1 MSVQNLANAPL
12 IDTDIPTAEPFYDRV
27 IAAGSAPGADI
38 NRRYF
43 PSAGTPAPSVM
54 AMDNLPNSF
63 GVSANQKGILAAFN
77 VQNYDGTQM
86 LRVAMR
92 KPTVTLR
99 DYTTG
104 WDDLP
109 ELTIPI
115 PVGTTDVSFTAGIG
129 IASQRQ
135 GQFAYVFRHFISRG
149 TFSNSISLNVSKVTR
164 DEYVESAG
172 VAGGVALIDGDAT
185 DDTEPLISAVNNGQF
200 FVSDEE
206 TPFIW
211 NVYGGVQGGNTAYI
225 SGFRDDN
232 SQNIGDHWTAG
243 NGILAGTHF
252 MRGQSA
258 AFYQEMTLPA
268 GRYGY
273 GPYLVH
279 PWSSG
284 QYDAPELWYMLYE
297 FDGTGQTTGRFVI
310 YRARWKKSQYVKTSL
325 TFADDADYEAGRTT
339 YPHLNPLGYA
349 FERDVFNDAHR
360 VGVIGPFQEIPVY
373 NPQGNVVARFQNS
386 GNTTITKF
394 PLTSPLANAL
404 GFNVV
409 RDTKRLNVMHMVIAD
424 GGSYPTDANMLNR
437 IWYVNSSDDG
447 AVWGRISQIGPG
459 IVPDQ
464 QGTPGIP
471 LDNTISRTGIPTK
484 TGLLAAQYV
493 GYEDYLQT
501 IDVVGVPPVVR
512 THDDVLLMG
521 NLTRFKNYTFADG
534 SSPRLHSYPDDHGA
548 RISFAVVD
556 YTGLGAADYAR
567 QNVFFVQKVQAGQI
581 AWQ

>member
-1 MSVQNLANAPL
+1 MSVQNLSNAPL
-12 IDTDIPTAEPFYDRV
+12 IDTDIPTAEAFYDRA
-27 IAAGSAPGADI
+27 IAPDSTAGADI

-43 PSAGTPAPSVM
+43 PSGGTPPPSIM

-63 GVSANQKGILAAFN
+63 GVSENQKGIIAAFN
-77 VQNYDGTQM
+77 VQNYDGSQT

-99 DYTTG
+99 DYQTG

-115 PVGTTDVSFTAGIG
+115 PTGTTDVSFKAGIG

-135 GQFAYVFRHFISRG
+135 GQFSYVFRHRVSRG
-149 TFSNSISLNVSKVTR
+149 IFGNTVFVNVSKVTR

-172 VAGGVALIDGDAT
+172 IAGGVSLIDGDAT

-211 NVYGGVQGGNTAYI
+211 NVYGGVQSGNTAYF

-232 SQNIGDHWTAG
+232 SQDIGDNWVAG
-243 NGILAGTHF
+243 NGIDAGTHY

-258 AFYQEMTLPA
+258 AYYQEFTLPS
-268 GRYGY
+268 GHYGY
-273 GPYLVH
+273 GPYMVH

-284 QYDAPELWYMLYE
+284 QYGAPELWYLLYE
-297 FDGTGQTTGRFVI
+297 FDTTGQTTGRFVI
-310 YRARWKKSQYVKTSL
+310 YRARWKKSQYVKTSI
-325 TFADDADYEAGRTT
+325 TFHDDPDYEAGRTT
-339 YPHLNPLGYA
+339 YPRLNPLGYG
-349 FERDVFNDAHR
+349 FEHDVFNDTHK
-360 VGVIGPFQEIPVY
+360 VGVIGPFQEIPVF

-386 GNTTITKF
+386 GNTTVTKI
-394 PLTSPLANAL
+394 PLSSPVANAL

-409 RDTKRLNVMHMVIAD
+409 RDTKRLNVLHMVIAD
-424 GGSYPTDANMLNR
+424 GGSYPTDAGMLNR
-437 IWYVNSSDDG
+437 IWYVNTSDDG
-447 AVWGRISQIGPG
+447 ATWSRITQIGPG

-464 QGTPGIP
+464 QGTPGTDP
-471 LDNTISRTGIPTK
+471 DVVSRTSIPTK
-484 TGLLAAQYV
+484 YGLLAAQYV

-501 IDVVGVPPVVR
+501 NDVIGVPPVVR

-534 SSPRLHSYPDDHGA
+534 SSPRLHGYPADFGA